1 MPAPSLKNPELMLDF
16 LIPAGR
22 EKLRLDE
29 VARIVSDD
37 AGKPVSVQSLR
48 NGLESGALFGS
59 RFNFTAKPDA
69 RERHRTQWLLRS
81 DVALLLL
88 ESRTAPEHERLQR
101 FLSILNTFSREA
113 LAIVAAEAT
122 ATRARLPLNR

>member
-1 MPAPSLKNPELMLDF
+1 MPAHLQNPGLMLDF

-37 AGKPVSVQSLR
+37 AGRPVSVQSLR

-59 RFNFTAKPDA
+59 RFNFTARPDA
-69 RERHRTQWLLRS
+69 RERHRMQWMLRG
-81 DVALLLL
+81 DVTLVLL
-88 ESRTAPEHERLQR
+88 EARTAPEQERLQR
-101 FLSILNTFSREA
+101 FLSVLNTFSREA
-113 LAIVAAEAT
+113 LAIVAAEAM
-122 ATRARLPLNR
+122 AARERLPLSR